1 MMKRHLRLIAF
12 GIVGL
17 LTLGAVV
24 ALAAEGPGHA
34 IRAVARATV
43 APAPAATT
51 ATSPAPKATPPAQL
65 CRTQRAAMGQAAFN
79 QVWASNASNSKKA
92 MSACVSFMGKAQKQ
106 SRAARVEARVLAA
119 VKTCKALR
127 QRTPAAFNKRFGS
140 KRGTSALGQC
150 VRSRSGIGATRS
162 G

>member
-1 MMKRHLRLIAF
+1 MKRPLRLIAF

-24 ALAAEGPGHA
+24 SLAAVGPGHA
-34 IRAVARATV
+34 IRAAARATV
-43 APAPAATT
+43 APAPAPT
-51 ATSPAPKATPPAQL
+51 KATPPAQL
-65 CRTQRAAMGQAAFN
+65 CKTQRNAMGPFAFN
-79 QVWASNASNSKKA
+79 QAWASNASNAKKA
-92 MSACVSFMGKAQKQ
+92 MSACVSYMTSAKKQ
-106 SRAARVEARVLAA
+106 SRTTRVQARVLAA

-127 QRTPAAFNKRFGS
+127 QRTPAAFNKRFGG

-150 VRSRSGIGATRS
+150 VRSRSGIGARRS